1 METWEHG
8 DIDMRHRNKE
18 KWRHGDTDKE
28 IWKFKKSN

>member
-1 METWEHG
+1 MEHG
-8 DIDMRHRNKE
+8 DIDMRHGNKE